1 MPALTRRI
9 GKVFNWLGLSCAAVG
24 AQHRGLARKHQRA
37 TFDADI
43 TYVTGQELAFTY
55 LFDNSSTCCSPEEQV
70 WLVPPCLA
78 MFPANLESLCRENLC
93 LESLCHENLCLESQ
107 CHDNSCLENSAPT
120 ITYVLIVP
128 MTTENGQELVASS
141 PPPAAALSPFRTH
154 RVLGFRV
161 LGF

>member
-1 MPALTRRI
+1 MPALTPARRI

-70 WLVPPCLA
+70 WLVLPCLA
-78 MFPANLESLCRENLC
+78 RFPANLESLCRENLC
-93 LESLCHENLCLESQ
+93 LESLCHENLCHEN
-107 CHDNSCLENSAPT
+107 HCLENTAPT

-128 MTTENGQELVASS
+128 MTTANGQELVASS
-141 PPPAAALSPFRTH
+141 PPPAAALSSFRTH
-154 RVLGFRV
+154 RVLG